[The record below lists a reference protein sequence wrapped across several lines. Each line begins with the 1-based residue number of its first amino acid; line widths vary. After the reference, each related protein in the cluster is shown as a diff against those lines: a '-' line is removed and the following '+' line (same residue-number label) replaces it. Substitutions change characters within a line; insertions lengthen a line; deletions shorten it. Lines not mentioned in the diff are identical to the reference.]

1 MPVLDPNCSRCHLNG
16 TAHRCLF
23 HKSGA
28 EWLHSRPFFAP
39 GVADVGGAA
48 KSLLFRRPARARL
61 RLRMFHFGAGTFRLR
76 RPTRQWAHR

>member
-1 MPVLDPNCSRCHLNG
+1 MPVLDSKSHCSRRHLNG

-23 HKSGA
+23 HKLGA

-61 RLRMFHFGAGTFRLR
+61 RLRMFHFGAGTF
-76 RPTRQWAHR
+76 A